1 MSLVEQRQGPPMVMD
16 EIPRTYYPGRG
27 FLTDQE
33 AYPENPFYRTPRYSG
48 GMNVPGAP
56 GNLAMPIAT
65 NYSNP
70 ALSSDTRNQEADFQ
84 QYQNRPQA
92 PGFNPEDLYV
102 QTKTQPG
109 DPGWNPFLMEQLRDR
124 FILNSPRS
132 GVAEMPRYIRGQYAP
147 QNAILK
153 VPHLDSP
160 YIDEQIR
167 RGFVPMTPPVRRS
180 GPQLP
185 GFV

>member
-1 MSLVEQRQGPPMVMD
+1 MNSLVDQYDERRFGPMGQVVGVNYGGSVHQPTVTYSNIPQRLPDPGPRYGESRPPVIFD
-16 EIPRTYYPGRG
+16 NT
-27 FLTDQE
+27 
-33 AYPENPFYRTPRYSG
+33 NPFKRAPRYDG
-48 GMNVPGAP
+48 GFTIPGAA
-56 GNLAMPIAT
+56 GNLAGSLLGQMP
-65 NYSNP
+65 
-70 ALSSDTRNQEADFQ
+70 QF
-84 QYQNRPQA
+84 
-92 PGFNPEDLYV
+92 
-102 QTKTQPG
+102 
-109 DPGWNPFLMEQLRDR
+109 
-124 FILNSPRS
+124 
-132 GVAEMPRYIRGQYAP
+132 IRGQYAP

>member
-1 MSLVEQRQGPPMVMD
+1 MLVPQRQGPPIVMD

-27 FLTDQE
+27 FLTDQQ
-33 AYPENPFYRTPRYSG
+33 AYPTDPFNRAPRYG
-48 GMNVPGAP
+48 GGFSVPGAA
-56 GNLAMPIAT
+56 GNLAGSLLGQMP
-65 NYSNP
+65 
-70 ALSSDTRNQEADFQ
+70 QF
-84 QYQNRPQA
+84 
-92 PGFNPEDLYV
+92 
-102 QTKTQPG
+102 
-109 DPGWNPFLMEQLRDR
+109 
-124 FILNSPRS
+124 
-132 GVAEMPRYIRGQYAP
+132 IRGQYAP

-167 RGFVPMTPPVRRS
+167 RGFAPMTPPVRRS